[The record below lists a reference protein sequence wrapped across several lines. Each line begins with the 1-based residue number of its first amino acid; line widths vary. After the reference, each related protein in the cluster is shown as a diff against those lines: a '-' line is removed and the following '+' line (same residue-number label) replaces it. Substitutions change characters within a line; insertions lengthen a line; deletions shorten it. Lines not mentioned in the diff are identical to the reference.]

1 MRSEPG
7 FWPGRNDDQRAKAVY
22 RGIPTRILRDCSRQM
37 SPIGKL
43 MPPLRRFGS
52 GELDGGLILVGL
64 ADRRQRGFAVTGPH
78 QPAGLPNLVRRP
90 GGQVA
95 YLRRLVADK
104 PRSRNYGVMA
114 SRRSGTRFVGSV
126 GSRCR

>member
-52 GELDGGLILVGL
+52 GELDGGLILVGP
-64 ADRRQRGFAVTGPH
+64 ADRRQRGFAVTARTNRQGC
-78 QPAGLPNLVRRP
+78 RTSS
-90 GGQVA
+90 GGREA
-95 YLRRLVADK
+95 HLRRLVADEAAVK
-104 PRSRNYGVMA
+104 KLRHHGI
-114 SRRSGTRFVGSV
+114 
-126 GSRCR
+126 